1 MAQQA
6 DNVNFS
12 GIDSGSS
19 TKKINSEDYL
29 IWQPSV
35 LMAVSEKI
43 ESIGKR
49 DCPVIIRGQTGTAKE
64 TLARQIH
71 AHSRRKL
78 KPFVPVNC
86 GTLKGKILAGQLF
99 GHVAEDGPVENT
111 LSLGIFRAAD
121 GGTVFLDDIDK
132 LAVEMQAKI
141 LQVLKHHYIQ
151 PVGTMEHYDV
161 DVRIICATAVDLRE
175 AVKNDSFLS
184 DLYFTLNVASLELP
198 PLRHKPDDI
207 VILARHFL
215 DVNAR
220 IYNEPVKEL
229 LPSAQKALSRYHW
242 PGNVRELAS
251 IIERAFV
258 MSRSDKISVE
268 DLPEE
273 IITSEIVPSA
283 DCRDK
288 FPGLDDV
295 DRDLVTRALEK
306 TKGQKM
312 AAAELLKIDHR
323 KLNRLIK
330 KYDLDIGRFKDK

>member
-1 MAQQA
+1 MADWV
-6 DNVNFS
+6 DNVNFPSTDSQSSKKKNNS
-12 GIDSGSS
+12 G
-19 TKKINSEDYL
+19 DYL
-29 IWQPSV
+29 VWQPSV
-35 LMAVSEKI
+35 LLAVSEKI

-49 DCPVIIRGQTGTAKE
+49 DCPVIIRGETGTAKE

-71 AHSRRKL
+71 AHSNRKL
-78 KPFVPVNC
+78 NPFVPVNC
-86 GTLKGKILAGQLF
+86 GTLKGKILASQLF
-99 GHVAEDGPVENT
+99 GLVTKDSPMENT

-121 GGTVFLDDIDK
+121 KGTVFLDDIDK
-132 LAVEMQAKI
+132 LSIEMQAKI

-151 PVGTMEHYDV
+151 PVGTMEHYNV
-161 DVRIICATAVDLRE
+161 NVRIICATAVDLRE
-175 AVKNDSFLS
+175 AVKNNSFLS
-184 DLYFTLNVASLELP
+184 DLYFRLNVATLELP
-198 PLRHKPDDI
+198 PLRHQPDDI

-220 IYNEPVKEL
+220 MYNEPIKEL

-258 MSRSDKISVE
+258 MSRSDKISIE

-273 IITSEIVPSA
+273 IVKVEIVPPA
-283 DCRDK
+283 DNEDK

-295 DRDLVTRALEK
+295 GKELVTRALEK
-306 TKGQKM
+306 TRGQKM

-330 KYDLDIGRFKDK
+330 KYDLDISEFKDK